1 MATYYNF
8 DNSSAVTDAGP
19 NNLLSTSL
27 NVNFISSGQSSGAIS
42 FNGNTSYFQIFD
54 LTGLGI
60 SNKFFSISLWI
71 RPCVLAG
78 TIVFVSDNST
88 GASWCIPFIGF
99 ASSGSLVAQI
109 WTGSVRPTSGPVLST
124 SVWHHV
130 VQTWSSTNGLRL
142 YVDNV
147 LVATNTT
154 VVTYSAS
161 ATSDTIKLANR
172 PNNAC
177 QEGPIGP
184 QLAFY
189 GDIDEFRIY
198 SRELAADDV
207 CALYL
212 YY

>member
-1 MATYYNF
+1 
-8 DNSSAVTDAGP
+8 VTDAGP
-19 NNLLSTSL
+19 NNLLSTSQ

-42 FNGNTSYFQIFD
+42 FNGNTSYFQIYD
-54 LTGLGI
+54 LTELGT

-71 RPCVLAG
+71 RPYALAG
-78 TIVFVSDNST
+78 TIVFVTEGPT
-88 GASWCIPFIGF
+88 GTNWCIPFLGF
-99 ASSGSLVAQI
+99 ASNGSLVAQTWI
-109 WTGSVRPTSGPVLST
+109 GNLRSIFGPVLST

-130 VQTWSSTNGLRL
+130 VQTWSSTNGLQL

-147 LVATNTT
+147 LVAANTT
-154 VVTYSAS
+154 LVTYSAS

-172 PNNAC
+172 PNNGC
-177 QEGPIGP
+177 QEGPVGP

-189 GDIDEFRIY
+189 GDIDEFRVY